1 MSVSTQFIGKGAEL
15 RVFVIGTSEQLN
27 RVKTGG
33 WWQVMVKLRKLTK
46 TVTL

>member
-33 WWQVMVKLRKLTK
+33 
-46 TVTL
+46 